1 VHDYSVACT
10 VKHHVT
16 RPTSSRRLP
25 QRPPELVSRSATSGS
40 VAVPR
45 ITSSLGDRS
54 FAVAAPRA
62 SNNLPLALH
71 RVHSVN
77 TFSLQLKKITL
88 CLGFLAF
95 LYNFILYSFIF
106 NCVLLGALVVF
117 AHLHRR
123 NHDFLLIDELII
135 QGRPK
140 KSHHQLI
147 KTL

>member
-1 VHDYSVACT
+1 MHDYSVACT

-88 CLGFLAF
+88 CLGFFSFFDL
-95 LYNFILYSFIF
+95 LSFIF

-135 QGRPK
+135 QGGPK